1 MERSDRPMATTIHLW
16 GELGDRWGET
26 VKIEANTFRDARMAL
41 CHVLPGFRHWVL
53 EHPEFHYSVV
63 VKGVNWE
70 KELTLD
76 EDDFPVDNLEL
87 HVVPSLIGG
96 GKTIMGIGLILIGA
110 FTGNVGLIIS
120 GVVSLFSPGGGGNKA
135 KKPDPSSYFLSQGN
149 LQTNEGNVIPIVG
162 GVVILKNPQA
172 ISYQVRS
179 DVQT

>member
-1 MERSDRPMATTIHLW
+1 MATTIHLW

-96 GKTIMGIGLILIGA
+96 GKTIMGIVLIGIGLA
-110 FTGNVGLIIS
+110 TGNISLVIS
-120 GVVSLFSPGGGGNKA
+120 GAVSLFSPSGGSNKQRA
-135 KKPDPSSYFLSQGN
+135 PDRQSFFLSQGN
-149 LQTNEGNVIPIVG
+149 LQTTEGNVIPIAC
-162 GVVILKNPQA
+162 GVTIFKSPQA

-179 DVQT
+179 DQQS